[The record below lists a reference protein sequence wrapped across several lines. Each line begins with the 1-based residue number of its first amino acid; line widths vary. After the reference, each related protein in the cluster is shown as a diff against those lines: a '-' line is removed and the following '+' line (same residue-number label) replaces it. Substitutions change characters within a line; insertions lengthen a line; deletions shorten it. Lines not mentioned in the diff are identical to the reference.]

1 MGEGLLL
8 EFTHG
13 AVGTVNFRCNAR
25 AITMFCLDGGG
36 ETGVVGAQFEHAGAL
51 LDCELPLQLFDLGE
65 LLFVE
70 ATFLTQGL
78 VEGTGFLG
86 GMIRNAVSYET
97 AGERP
102 QKGDDGVAHRSA
114 ATDAHTQPV
123 SRVGGASSA

>member
-36 ETGVVGAQFEHAGAL
+36 ETGVVGAQFELEGAL

-70 ATFLTQGL
+70 AQFLMQGL

-86 GMIRNAVSYET
+86 GLIRNASSSEQ
-97 AGERP
+97 AGSTEER
-102 QKGDDGVAHRSA
+102 
-114 ATDAHTQPV
+114 
-123 SRVGGASSA
+123 RVGKEEVSPCRSQWEAY